1 MTGATIDH
9 MISVTILIAA
19 LMIAMLTYSSMFA
32 NAVEYDRNRQVAN
45 KAIDLMNTICLSPG
59 NPTNWGTT
67 NTSLLGFG
75 LNDPNVGGYALSPYS
90 IMRLATSNSSG
101 GSSLVY
107 YPKTGLYY
115 NNLSANYGNG
125 VFAPTGDLVNYS
137 DAAELLGINR
147 TYGFGIDIAPTLDVD
162 VIPVTGLGHL
172 AFNLKVSGSGLPL
185 SGATLNYHLFHVNE
199 LVVTPYSNV
208 SQTNSSGQKLIE
220 FETIDEDDAFT
231 LTVYANLGGITG
243 VGYYTRNT
251 CGTDLQFVIPLITN
265 YTSGEVIL
273 AHAWDIFED
282 DSLHAE
288 VQINA
293 TFFILTPNFQFQE
306 YDLGFSTE
314 NLNYGEGKP
323 YYATQV
329 PPSEVGLLVITYRK
343 STNEVGTVI
352 LPWGVG
358 TLGVS
363 AKFDSGIAPS
373 GYDFVATELRQV
385 TIDGVSYQVKVST
398 WKLGS

>member
-1 MTGATIDH
+1 VAGATIDH

-19 LMIAMLTYSSMFA
+19 LMIAMLTYSNMFA
-32 NAVEYDRNRQVAN
+32 TAVDYDRNRQVAN

-59 NPTNWGTT
+59 NPSDWGQTNV
-67 NTSLLGFG
+67 SLLGFG

-107 YPKTGLYY
+107 YPKTDLYY

-125 VFAPTGDLVNYS
+125 VFTPTGDLVNYT
-137 DAAELLGINR
+137 DAAELLGING
-147 TYGFGIDIAPTLDVD
+147 TYGFGIGIAPTLDVE
-162 VIPVTGLGHL
+162 VTPVTGLGHL
-172 AFNLKVSGSGLPL
+172 ALNVEVSGSGLPL
-185 SGATLNYHLFHVNE
+185 SGATLNCHLFHVDE
-199 LVVTPYSNV
+199 LVVTPDSIV
-208 SQTNSSGQKLIE
+208 AQTNSSGQQLIE
-220 FETIDEDDAFT
+220 FETIAEDDAFSF
-231 LTVYANLGGITG
+231 TVYADLGGITG
-243 VGYYTRNT
+243 VGYYTKNT
-251 CGTDLQFVIPLITN
+251 AGSDLQFVIPLITN

-282 DSLHAE
+282 DSLHAA

-293 TFFILTPNFQFQE
+293 TFFILTSNFQFQE
-306 YDLGFSTE
+306 YDLAFTE
-314 NLNYGEGKP
+314 ELLNYGDGKP
-323 YYATQV
+323 YYTTQI
-329 PPSEVGLLVITYRK
+329 PPSEVGLLVITYQK

-352 LPWGVG
+352 MPWGIG

-363 AKFDSGIAPS
+363 ASFDGGSTPS

-385 TIDGVSYQVKVST
+385 TIDGISYQVKVST

>member
-19 LMIAMLTYSSMFA
+19 LTIALLTYSSMFA
-32 NAVEYDRNRQVAN
+32 TAVEYDRNRQVAN
-45 KAIDLMNTICLSPG
+45 KAIDVINTICLSPG

-107 YPKTGLYY
+107 YPKTDLYY
-115 NNLSANYGNG
+115 NNLSANYGHG
-125 VFAPTGDLVNYS
+125 VLTPTGDLVNYT
-137 DAAELLGINR
+137 DAAELLGING
-147 TYGFGIDIAPTLDVD
+147 TYGFGIDIAPTLDVE
-162 VIPVTGLGHL
+162 VTPVAGLGHL
-172 AFNLKVSGSGLPL
+172 AFNVEVSGSGLPL
-185 SGATLNYHLFHVNE
+185 GGAALNCHLFHVNG
-199 LVVTPYSNV
+199 LLVTPYSTVN
-208 SQTNSSGQKLIE
+208 QTDPSGQQLIE
-220 FETIDEDDAFT
+220 FETTAEDDAYT
-231 LTVYANLGGITG
+231 LTVYADLGGITG

-251 CGTDLQFVIPLITN
+251 AGTDLQYVVPLITN

-282 DSLHAE
+282 ASLHAE

-293 TFFILTPNFQFQE
+293 TFFILTSNFQFQE
-306 YDLGFSTE
+306 YDLDFTEE

-323 YYATQV
+323 YYTTHV
-329 PPSEVGLLVITYRK
+329 PVSEVGLLVITYQK
-343 STNEVGTVI
+343 SANNVGTVI
-352 LPWGVG
+352 LPWGIG
-358 TLGVS
+358 TMGVS
-363 AKFDSGIAPS
+363 ATFDSGITPS

-385 TIDGVSYQVKVST
+385 TIDGISYQIKVST